1 MMNLTIIGHRG
12 AAGLVAE
19 NTIPSFIA
27 ALDLGCQTLELDVH
41 QVNGSAGFRLAVI
54 HDEELI
60 RTTGMAGQVNDYSAD
75 TLNQIDA
82 GGASIPML
90 DQVCDAVRA
99 WAQAHQADPASICIN
114 IELKGRNTALT
125 VHEFIQNEPSIKF
138 IVSSFDHE
146 ELSKFR
152 DLDKFTRIG
161 LLYHRWHNDWQA
173 LAERLQAYS
182 VNLSVRI
189 TTAKRVRA
197 IQQAGCE
204 VWVYTVNR
212 PEEAERLA
220 EMGVSAIFSDR
231 PDLMLAQASGHRR
244 LN

>member
-1 MMNLTIIGHRG
+1 MNLTIIGHRG

-41 QVNGSAGFRLAVI
+41 RVNGSAGFRLAVI
-54 HDEELI
+54 HDDELI
-60 RTTGMAGQVNDYSAD
+60 RTTGIAGRVNDYSAD

-90 DQVCDAVRA
+90 DQVCDAVRT
-99 WAQAHQADPASICIN
+99 WAGVHRIDPASLCIN
-114 IELKGRNTALT
+114 IELKGHNTAPT
-125 VHEFIQNEPSIKF
+125 VHEFIQNERSIKF
-138 IVSSFDHE
+138 IVSSFDHQ

-152 DLDKFTRIG
+152 DLNKFTRIG
-161 LLYHRWHNDWQA
+161 VLYHRWHNDWQA

-189 TTAKRVRA
+189 ATAKRVHA
-197 IQQAGCE
+197 IQQAGYE
-204 VWVYTVNR
+204 VWVYTVNDR
-212 PEEAERLA
+212 KKAERLA

-231 PDLMLAQASGHRR
+231 PDLLLEQASGRR
-244 LN
+244 PSH